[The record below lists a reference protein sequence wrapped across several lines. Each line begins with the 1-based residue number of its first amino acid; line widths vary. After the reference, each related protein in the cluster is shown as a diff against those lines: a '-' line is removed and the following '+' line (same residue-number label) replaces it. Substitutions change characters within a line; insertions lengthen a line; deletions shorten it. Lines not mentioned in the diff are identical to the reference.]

1 MELMQRLKA
10 LPQAIRNAMPAMSGV
25 AAVNG
30 RVLGTLLVAGAIG
43 TAGYLFVSHPPLYTV
58 QRGEAAVR
66 SNLFTGAATVWTDGR
81 ILALPG
87 VHEVRGLPL
96 HDLSYRATNMS
107 RADGSAPLQSVEGL
121 SLGLDLT
128 VRYGIDPNRLAQLAR
143 SLPDN
148 IERDL
153 VEPAL
158 QGVAYRLVA
167 KRTVREIFSS
177 QRAELQQQME
187 AELRVKLASDGILL
201 RSVQIGKVDLPAD
214 YRRGMD
220 ALLAEGLSAEKMRYT
235 LELKDKQVKQSEL
248 EAAADKVRREIAAEA
263 AGREQVLAAKAQEEA
278 MKHVIPFK
286 QRQIEQRELEAKA
299 QSASRIKVAEGE
311 AQARRIE
318 AEGEA
323 QARQKLADAEAYRIA
338 QLGKVNAQQMATEG
352 ALLSKHPLLVQKTM
366 ADKLSDKV
374 QVIIAAPPAAGGFI
388 GNALLGAGKPAAQS
402 EEGKE

>member
-1 MELMQRLKA
+1 MELLQKLKA
-10 LPQAIRNAMPAMSGV
+10 LPQALRQAMPALPR
-25 AAVNG
+25 VNG
-30 RVLGTLLVAGAIG
+30 RVLGSLLVAGAAG
-43 TAGYLFVSHPPLYTV
+43 TALWLLVSHPPLYTV

-66 SNLFTGAATVWTDGR
+66 SNLFTGSALVFNDGR

-96 HDLSYRATNMS
+96 HDLSYRATAMS
-107 RADGSAPLQSVEGL
+107 RADGPAPLQSVEGL

-128 VRYGIDPNRLAQLAR
+128 VRYAIDPTRLAQLAR

-153 VEPAL
+153 VDPAL

-187 AELRVKLASDGILL
+187 SELRQKLAADGLLL

-323 QARQKLADAEAYRIA
+323 QARQKLADAEAYRLA
-338 QLGKVNAQQMATEG
+338 QLGKVNIEQMAAEG
-352 ALLSKHPLLVQKTM
+352 ELITRHPLLVQKTL
-366 ADKLSDKV
+366 ADKLSSKV
-374 QVIIAAPPAAGGFI
+374 QVIIAPPPAAGGFI
-388 GNALLGAGKPAAQS
+388 GNALLGAKNES
-402 EEGKE
+402 KE

>member
-1 MELMQRLKA
+1 MELMQKLKA
-10 LPQAIRNAMPAMSGV
+10 LPQAIRNAMPPLP
-25 AAVNG
+25 AVNG
-30 RVLGTLLVAGAIG
+30 RVLGALLVAGTVG
-43 TAGYLFVSHPPLYTV
+43 TAAYLLVSHPPLYTV

-66 SNLFTGAATVWTDGR
+66 SNLFTGSAVVFNDGR

-96 HDLSYRATNMS
+96 HDLSYRATAMS
-107 RADGSAPLQSVEGL
+107 RADGPAPLQSVEGL

-128 VRYGIDPNRLAQLAR
+128 LRYAVDPSRLAQLAR
-143 SLPDN
+143 TLPDN

-153 VEPAL
+153 VDPAL

-187 AELRVKLASDGILL
+187 SELRAKLAADGLLL

-323 QARQKLADAEAYRIA
+323 KAREKLADAEAYRLA
-338 QLGKVNAQQMATEG
+338 QLGKVNIEQMTAEG
-352 ALLSKHPLLVQKTM
+352 ELITKHPLLVQKTL
-366 ADKLSDKV
+366 ADKLSSKV
-374 QVIIAAPPAAGGFI
+374 QVIIAPPPAAGGFI
-388 GNALLGAGKPAAQS
+388 GNGLLGAKNEA
-402 EEGKE
+402 KE

>member
-1 MELMQRLKA
+1 MELLHKLKA
-10 LPQAIRNAMPAMSGV
+10 LPQALRAATPAV
-25 AAVNG
+25 DR
-30 RVLGTLLVAGAIG
+30 RVLGALLVAGGIG
-43 TAGYLFVSHPPLYTV
+43 AAGYLLVSHPPLYTV

-66 SNLFTGAATVWTDGR
+66 TNQFTGSATVWNDGR

-87 VHEVRGLPL
+87 VHDVRGLPL
-96 HDLSYRATNMS
+96 HDLSYRAAGMS

-128 VRYGIDPNRLAQLAR
+128 VRYAIDPTRLAQLAR

-187 AELRVKLASDGILL
+187 TELRLKLAADGILL

-248 EAAADKVRREIAAEA
+248 EASADKVRREIAAEA
-263 AGREQVLAAKAQEEA
+263 AGREQILAAKAQEEA

-286 QRQIEQRELEAKA
+286 QRQIEQRQLEAEA
-299 QSASRIKVAEGE
+299 ANVSRIKMAEGS

-323 QARQKLADAEAYRIA
+323 QARQKLADAEAYRVA

-352 ALLSKHPLLVQKTM
+352 ELITRHPLLVQKAL

-374 QVIIAAPPAAGGFI
+374 QVIIAPPPAAGGFI
-388 GNALLGAGKPAAQS
+388 GNALLGVKNES
-402 EEGKE
+402 KE